1 MYKIK
6 LSILLLTSFFIFSC
20 TNNQNHSFSQK
31 YSLAYIEGGFD
42 GLLLKNYLLF
52 SLRNLDIYDPNSIYE
67 ISASISH
74 SSNLYITNIE
84 NTSEREKINTKLSF
98 QVTNTLSECEVIA
111 DNVHVSQFFIYA
123 PSTKF
128 LSNQTALQKIKKD
141 NTESAVKQLINKLRT
156 VKNKCDE

>member
-31 YSLAYIEGGFD
+31 YSLAYIGGEFD

-52 SLRNLDIYDPNSIYE
+52 SLISLDIYDPNSIYE

-84 NTSEREKINTKLSF
+84 NTSEREKINTNLSF
-98 QVTNTLSECEVIA
+98 QVTNILSECEVIA

>member
-6 LSILLLTSFFIFSC
+6 LSILLLISFFIFSC

-31 YSLAYIEGGFD
+31 YSLAYIGGEFD

-67 ISASISH
+67 ISANISH

-84 NTSEREKINTKLSF
+84 NTSEREKINTNLSF
-98 QVTNTLSECEVIA
+98 QVTNTLSECEMIA

>member
-6 LSILLLTSFFIFSC
+6 LSILLLTSFFVFSC
-20 TNNQNHSFSQK
+20 TNNQHHSFSQK

-84 NTSEREKINTKLSF
+84 NTSEREKINTNLSF
-98 QVTNTLSECEVIA
+98 QVTNILSECEVIA

-141 NTESAVKQLINKLRT
+141 NTESAVKQLINNLRT

>member
-6 LSILLLTSFFIFSC
+6 LSILLLTSFLIFSC

-31 YSLAYIEGGFD
+31 YSLAYIGGEFD

-74 SSNLYITNIE
+74 SSNLYITNIDK
-84 NTSEREKINTKLSF
+84 TSEREKINTNLSF
-98 QVTNTLSECEVIA
+98 QVTSTLSECEVIA

>member
-31 YSLAYIEGGFD
+31 YSLAYIGGEFD

-84 NTSEREKINTKLSF
+84 NTSEREKINTNLSF
-98 QVTNTLSECEVIA
+98 QVTNILSECEVIA

-141 NTESAVKQLINKLRT
+141 NTESAVKQLINNLRT